1 MLYKLSE
8 WQGASGF
15 WYCNCIDSL
24 TTNAV
29 KWYAPAR
36 ILSISPAEF
45 VKLVIGK
52 FGADVVS
59 YNQESGFFHYAWT
72 SQEKMR
78 IYKNYINRIAREKNF
93 QI

>member
-1 MLYKLSE
+1 MLYKLEE
-8 WQGASGF
+8 WQSGSGL
-15 WYCNCIDSL
+15 WYCNCISSL
-24 TTNAV
+24 TTNAS

-36 ILSISPAEF
+36 VLGISPAEF

-52 FGADVVS
+52 FGADKVS
-59 YNQESGFFHYAWT
+59 YNPESGFFYYAWT

>member
-8 WQGASGF
+8 WQGASGL

-24 TTNAV
+24 TTNAA

-36 ILSISPAEF
+36 VLGISPAEL

-52 FGADVVS
+52 FGADVIS
-59 YNQESGFFHYAWT
+59 YNAESGFFHYAWT
-72 SQEKMR
+72 SQAKMR
-78 IYKNYINRIAREKNF
+78 IYKNYINAEARKEKF